1 MFAIQYCARPF
12 AGPFRRGVH
21 ANPAVIIPTV
31 ICMWQVS
38 EICHAGEGR
47 RRADGCDMFRAACLL
62 LPICPYGRPVPRPC
76 EKAGAKNE
84 SVDAV
89 RVVIY
94 VDVCGRAALEG
105 LSDQDRDRLFN
116 NYGIFNKQRSGER
129 CPSGT
134 SEGRLCRREMLPKPV
149 YSTKTQTR
157 NQRRPHAPRQYV
169 APLLIKGRPY
179 GGLGRRRTPNTQ
191 ERDRRVR
198 GRHRDGEEAG

>member
-12 AGPFRRGVH
+12 AGPFRRGVR

-76 EKAGAKNE
+76 ERAGAKNE

-116 NYGIFNKQRSGER
+116 NYGIFQQTTFRRKMPQRNIRGQVMQARDAPKACLFDQVTNTEPEAPPCLTTVR
-129 CPSGT
+129 CATSHQRTSVWRIGATPDTKHAGT
-134 SEGRLCRREMLPKPV
+134 RPA
-149 YSTKTQTR
+149 STR
-157 NQRRPHAPRQYV
+157 SPP
-169 APLLIKGRPY
+169 
-179 GGLGRRRTPNTQ
+179 
-191 ERDRRVR
+191 
-198 GRHRDGEEAG
+198 

>member
-1 MFAIQYCARPF
+1 MR
-12 AGPFRRGVH
+12 

-116 NYGIFNKQRSGER
+116 NYGVFQQ
-129 CPSGT
+129 T
-134 SEGRLCRREMLPKPV
+134 TFRREMPQRNIRGQVMQARDAPKACLFDQNTNTEPEAPPCPTTV
-149 YSTKTQTR
+149 RCATSHQRTSVWRIGATPDTKHAGTRSASTR
-157 NQRRPHAPRQYV
+157 SPP
-169 APLLIKGRPY
+169 
-179 GGLGRRRTPNTQ
+179 
-191 ERDRRVR
+191 
-198 GRHRDGEEAG
+198 